1 MKQKF
6 NGMSRQQKDLF
17 NNCEFNL
24 EYHLKIWVL
33 QELFLRLDRK

>member
-24 EYHLKIWVL
+24 EYHFKNINL
-33 QELFLRLDRK
+33 